1 MKIFV
6 TIIIYN
12 TNNYK
17 INNEIL
23 FSLLIIIIIILVQQ
37 CCYWSEHR
45 IQRTGKTGLNEMDLK
60 NEADA
65 VEGG

>member
-1 MKIFV
+1 MK
-6 TIIIYN
+6 Y
-12 TNNYK
+12 Y
-17 INNEIL
+17 
-23 FSLLIIIIIILVQQ
+23 FSLLIIIVIILVQQ

-60 NEADA
+60 NEVDA